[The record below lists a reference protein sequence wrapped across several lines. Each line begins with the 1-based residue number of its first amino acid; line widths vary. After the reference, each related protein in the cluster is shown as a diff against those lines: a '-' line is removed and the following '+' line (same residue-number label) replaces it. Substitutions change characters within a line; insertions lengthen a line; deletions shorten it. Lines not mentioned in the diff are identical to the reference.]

1 MKKFLH
7 FCFISASLLLYEN
20 SSNAQVSIGVPASD
34 IHPSAQLDVSSASK
48 GLLPPRMTEVQR
60 NAIATPAAGLMLWCS
75 NCGTSGE
82 VQVYN
87 GSAWTNMVGGA
98 ASAGPDLTPRVAIG
112 TQVWTTQNLNVAT
125 YRDGTPI
132 PKVANATDWAA
143 LTTGAWCWY
152 NNDST
157 TYASTYGRLYNWY
170 AFAGI
175 WNEASKTDVAQRKQ
189 LAPTGYHIPSYE
201 EWTTLET
208 SLGGGAELGGAMKE
222 TGTTHWMSPNT
233 SATNSSAFTGLPG
246 GYRNNAGLYTNV
258 TRAGFW
264 WTSREELA
272 PQAFY
277 RGLFRDN
284 GSLSLNSSFKLN
296 GFSVRCIKD

>member
-1 MKKFLH
+1 MQITKKKLIQI
-7 FCFISASLLLYEN
+7 CCI
-20 SSNAQVSIGVPASD
+20 
-34 IHPSAQLDVSSASK
+34 
-48 GLLPPRMTEVQR
+48 
-60 NAIATPAAGLMLWCS
+60 
-75 NCGTSGE
+75 
-82 VQVYN
+82 
-87 GSAWTNMVGGA
+87 
-98 ASAGPDLTPRVAIG
+98 
-112 TQVWTTQNLNVAT
+112 
-125 YRDGTPI
+125 
-132 PKVANATDWAA
+132 
-143 LTTGAWCWY
+143 
-152 NNDST
+152 
-157 TYASTYGRLYNWY
+157 TYGRLYNWY

-175 WNEASKTDVAQRKQ
+175 WNEASKTDVGQRKQ

-208 SLGGGAELGGAMKE
+208 SLGGGAVAGGALKE

-233 SATNSSAFTGLPG
+233 EATNSSGFTGLPG

-284 GSLSLNSSFKLN
+284 GSLSLSFSFKLN